1 GVHAVGVEAGQLH
14 NDQTFL
20 EALADVRRDLQ
31 AERRREANESYYAG
45 LRQRYRVEITPGALG
60 NGASE

>member
-1 GVHAVGVEAGQLH
+1 MPGIAAT
-14 NDQTFL
+14 DP
-20 EALADVRRDLQ
+20 